1 MGFLLPTGAALVM
14 LDCNP
19 PTLTLLLPEVKCWR
33 VGSCMGNSGAVVV
46 LDNDATLCRG
56 DFLGDFC
63 EISEL
68 GDLSNRG

>member
-1 MGFLLPTGAALVM
+1 
-14 LDCNP
+14 
-19 PTLTLLLPEVKCWR
+19 
-33 VGSCMGNSGAVVV
+33 MGNSGAVLV